1 MLVSYVS
8 RVRAKLRTCKP
19 QRLKRIRCVLRVV
32 LVLLGELAR
41 ALGGRRGGGGTQM
54 ITGACCSRVPRALLP
69 AFAHHPMCD
78 SHRM

>member
-41 ALGGRRGGGGTQM
+41 ALGWRGGGGALM
-54 ITGACCSRVPRALLP
+54 ITGACCSRVSRALLI
-69 AFAHHPMCD
+69 AWD
-78 SHRM
+78 VWHRSLP